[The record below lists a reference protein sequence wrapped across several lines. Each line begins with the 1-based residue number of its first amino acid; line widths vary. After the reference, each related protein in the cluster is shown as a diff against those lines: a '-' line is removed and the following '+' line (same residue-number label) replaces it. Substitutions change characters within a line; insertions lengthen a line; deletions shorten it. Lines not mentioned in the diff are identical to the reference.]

1 MVSEM
6 VGHSHGTSHRR
17 STDQSSKISFW
28 KNTTFFATTKSQ
40 FTTEHFGKEFFL
52 KNHNS
57 IELIIAHTLSGGSWG
72 DSLLSSKEQEQAK
85 PPSPLLRPVSGNRS
99 TSCSTAASPTRR
111 RPVLGER
118 SWRSLLRL
126 DTTRSG
132 HIPPP
137 PRGVGRRRK
146 SREGGAD
153 GEAIGAILR
162 PEKPPPAW
170 GLEREEETGIRYKGF
185 FANK

>member
-1 MVSEM
+1 
-6 VGHSHGTSHRR
+6 
-17 STDQSSKISFW
+17 
-28 KNTTFFATTKSQ
+28 
-40 FTTEHFGKEFFL
+40 
-52 KNHNS
+52 
-57 IELIIAHTLSGGSWG
+57 
-72 DSLLSSKEQEQAK
+72 
-85 PPSPLLRPVSGNRS
+85 
-99 TSCSTAASPTRR
+99 
-111 RPVLGER
+111 
-118 SWRSLLRL
+118 L

-170 GLEREEETGIRYKGF
+170 RLEREEETGIRYKGF